1 MVGKERA
8 LEICEAAISAS
19 GADAAEAVLVSE
31 IDSLTRFANS
41 EIHQN
46 TTVDGATIF
55 VRAVLGAREGWAVC
69 NQIALDA
76 VRDAARRAVETAR
89 VQPAMPDFAGLAD
102 PAEYEEADG
111 FDDATCAYTPMQR
124 AHAVSVIIRQA
135 DAHGLNASG
144 SLRTRAMETAV
155 ANSRGVRA
163 WGRGT
168 DASLVTVVMTGF
180 ESDAGSGYAE
190 AASRRVGDLDFEAL
204 GARAVEKCLAARN
217 PQDVEPGE
225 YEVVLEPS
233 AVATAMQELAYM
245 GINGMSFIEGRSYA
259 SGRLG
264 TRITSESV
272 TIVDDWRDPDMSPLP
287 FDFEGVPRQRVSLIE
302 RGTAAGMIYDAAA
315 AAKAGARST
324 GHAVPGGGMK
334 GGFPLHL
341 AMSPGNAM
349 ISEMVAGTERG
360 IYVTR
365 FNYANPVHPM
375 KTIFTGMTKDGTF
388 LIEDGRITHPLRNL
402 RFTDSILDGLFAKVT
417 AISRETELSPTGIS
431 MAIYRAPAVRTRLRF
446 TGSTV

>member
-8 LEICEAAISAS
+8 LGICEAAISAS
-19 GADAAEAVLVSE
+19 DADAAEAVLIFE
-31 IDSLTRFANS
+31 ADSLTRFANS
-41 EIHQN
+41 EIHQSS
-46 TTVDGATIF
+46 TVDNVTILI
-55 VRAVLGAREGWAVC
+55 RAVLGTREGWATA
-69 NQIALDA
+69 NQITHDALL
-76 VRDAARRAVETAR
+76 DAARRAVETAR
-89 VQPAMPDFAGLAD
+89 VQPETPDFPGLAG

-111 FDDATCAYTPMQR
+111 FDETTAAYTPMQR
-124 AHAVSVIIRQA
+124 AHAVSGIIRQA
-135 DAHGLNASG
+135 DAHELNASG
-144 SLRTRAMETAV
+144 SLRTRTMEVAV

-180 ESDAGSGYAE
+180 ESSAGSGYAE

-204 GARAVEKCLAARN
+204 GARAVQKCMATRN

-264 TRITSESV
+264 TRVTSEAV
-272 TIVDDWRDPDMSPLP
+272 TIVDDWRDPGTSPLP
-287 FDFEGVPRQRVSLIE
+287 FDFEGVPRQRVPLIE
-302 RGTAAGMIYDAAA
+302 RGVAVGMVYDMAA
-315 AAKAGARST
+315 AAKASTQST
-324 GHAVPGGGMK
+324 GHAVPGGDMR

-341 AMSPGNAM
+341 AMSPGDSTIPEM
-349 ISEMVAGTERG
+349 IAGIERG

-388 LIEDGRITHPLRNL
+388 LIEDGKITRPLRNL
-402 RFTDSILDGLFAKVT
+402 RFTDSILDGLFAKIT
-417 AISRETELSPTGIS
+417 AISRQTELSPTGIS
-431 MAIYRAPAVRTRLRF
+431 MAIYRAPAVRARLRF